1 MKISIEHHGDQ
12 FNVALASGEG
22 KESFLVIKGCRMKDG
37 EKGRWISFP
46 ARKLDSGKWW
56 NHVYASEGFQAA
68 IIRAMD
74 EQGSGRTHAEQ
85 RRPMARDDAAR
96 ARQTRVEDEDIPF

>member
-12 FNVALASGEG
+12 FNVALSSGD
-22 KESFLVIKGCRMKDG
+22 KEPFLVIKGCRVKDG
-37 EKGRWISFP
+37 DKGRWISFP

-68 IIRAMD
+68 ILAELDKGQPKRRA
-74 EQGSGRTHAEQ
+74 S
-85 RRPMARDDAAR
+85 RDD
-96 ARQTRVEDEDIPF
+96 EDVPF

>member
-1 MKISIEHHGDQ
+1 MKISIEHHNDQ

-22 KESFLVIKGCRMKDG
+22 KEPFLVIKGCRVKDG
-37 EKGRWISFP
+37 DKGRWISFP

-68 IIRAMD
+68 IL
-74 EQGSGRTHAEQ
+74 AELDKGQPKRQQ
-85 RRPMARDDAAR
+85 RNHDD
-96 ARQTRVEDEDIPF
+96 DPPF